1 MKGEKL
7 ETRLNSSSQ
16 TILQTTARIHIPR
29 NLLNFP
35 TRDRHFSASIKR
47 TMSRIHLR
55 RNNPQIHIAERAA
68 CISRQKNHQVDQK
81 PQSHKKTATLGR
93 STKRQPFPVPLPGHH
108 SASSLPAT
116 SDLLFILKKCK
127 IVNHFRFSL
136 GYFSPNI

>member
-7 ETRLNSSSQ
+7 ETRLNPSRQ
-16 TILQTTARIHIPR
+16 TLLQTAVRIHITR
-29 NLLNFP
+29 NLLNFL
-35 TRDRHFSASIKR
+35 TRDRHFSASINR

-55 RNNPQIHIAERAA
+55 QNSPQIHIAERVA
-68 CISRQKNHQVDQK
+68 CTSRLKNRQVDQK
-81 PQSHKKTATLGR
+81 PQSHKKTATLER
-93 STKRQPFPVPLPGHH
+93 FTKRQPFPVLPPGHH